1 LTRAAAARLLE
12 LRPVPESGVAG
23 IQRVLGL
30 LSLRTLPEPGS
41 GPAELKSIRLA
52 VEEAEALGDPDTI
65 QWTLATA
72 ARAAW
77 GLRETADAERFAM
90 RVVESHG
97 HAQHP
102 APHFWSPGQAA
113 GTPLWIPEPRVC
125 RTLAAVGAADIA
137 TSCSSA
143 SGDFEQRTE
152 RAAKQAEIAEAVSAT
167 WPRIYARA
175 VQRQVQVRRAQG
187 NWPGV
192 RALMDHL
199 AGIAADDGPEREVK
213 RVIAACHIGTAEVMN
228 DRSRALQLEKERLA
242 LLTAAVRDQAPPE
255 IGLETVPAILD
266 FLKSRGDREY
276 RAAIGNSYLGQA
288 DALYRIGALDNDPSA
303 QARALELLAL
313 AERAYEGYGNNGIT
327 AVRRSRVRVLER
339 SGRIPSPVA
348 AAEMLEIADLSLQP
362 ALRRNVLL
370 EAARW
375 CVPGDVRVRDRV
387 VEGLSGPVSTHTPRY
402 RVAYAVWLLR
412 AAEAESAAG
421 REAGWE
427 RVLQEASRAGEELV
441 VGGRLVAPLLS
452 AEMWEAAW
460 RAHERLHGDL
470 GLGDRMVLALN
481 AVQALATQLVALTV
495 AQERARI
502 ASLHG
507 HVFAD
512 AAALA
517 VRVGDPDAAE
527 LVMEAARRERVGML
541 LGELAHNPRV
551 SEVVREAAEGII
563 VANTASPE
571 EGSFRDGSRAL
582 AWQARSADA
591 IQASRRAAVEAAASV
606 IGPAAALADLSRRPV
621 PVAPELARCTAGR
634 SVAAVLQLYRP
645 VSDQGSVYWAVE
657 ATDGTSACGR
667 ADLPV
672 PLPRIG
678 DTGFWNQIHRT
689 GTALVPGPLRRLLL
703 ANHAAGRAPV
713 SLTVVPSGL
722 LGIPFDQ
729 IGIGEDLFLLEAAD
743 VVMTGSLAMALAL
756 HHLPAG
762 ADASDGWVSVYD
774 HTKLTHTRTESEA
787 LAACHAPVEVV
798 TGRDGLFAAL
808 ATRAG
813 RPALM
818 AMGLHGTEDETGWA
832 QTKVLPDGTTV
843 VAAEALAWEAP
854 PVAVLSSCHSRLETV
869 DGTELSGFPAA
880 LLLRGSHTV
889 IGSLTKI
896 DDRATA
902 EIISLF
908 WGHTA
913 TGRAPAHALA
923 QAKRD
928 WIAQDTRHRT
938 GAHALWAPLI
948 AYGTHPT
955 DN

>member
-1 LTRAAAARLLE
+1 MRSVIADDAAALTITCVIAIGDFDARIRATRE
-12 LRPVPESGVAG
+12 
-23 IQRVLGL
+23 RVILSS
-30 LSLRTLPEPGS
+30 SLRE
-41 GPAELKSIRLA
+41 IRRRTYA
-52 VEEAEALGDPDTI
+52 GAFQAEAAMQRALGNWP
-65 QWTLATA
+65 A
-72 ARAAW
+72 ARAVERRLVELTGSDTIA
-77 GLRETADAERFAM
+77 REAERA
-90 RVVESHG
+90 
-97 HAQHP
+97 
-102 APHFWSPGQAA
+102 
-113 GTPLWIPEPRVC
+113 L
-125 RTLAAVGAADIA
+125 IA
-137 TSCSSA
+137 TRS
-143 SGDFEQRTE
+143 
-152 RAAKQAEIAEAVSAT
+152 
-167 WPRIYARA
+167 
-175 VQRQVQVRRAQG
+175 
-187 NWPGV
+187 N
-192 RALMDHL
+192 
-199 AGIAADDGPEREVK
+199 
-213 RVIAACHIGTAEVMN
+213 TAELMGDWSTVLE
-228 DRSRALQLEKERLA
+228 LQRERLTST
-242 LLTAAVRDQAPPE
+242 LQAVRDQA
-255 IGLETVPAILD
+255 GALLAGGGETEVVD
-266 FLKSRGDREY
+266 FLKARGERTYLSVIGNAHLARAKSLYHLGRTASDPRARGD
-276 RAAIGNSYLGQA
+276 AL
-288 DALYRIGALDNDPSA
+288 DALE
-303 QARALELLAL
+303 RAD
-313 AERAYEGYGNNGIT
+313 RAYEDFGTLGPVVVTRTRALILHE
-327 AVRRSRVRVLER
+327 A
-339 SGRIPSPVA
+339 GRITTEELITTLLTSVLHSRT
-348 AAEMLEIADLSLQP
+348 EET
-362 ALRRNVLL
+362 RRNVLL